1 MKKFFL
7 WFVFLL
13 CSCQGEVSIPSDREF
28 VLKQTNP
35 PISIIFNQKENR
47 FAGFGGVNR
56 YFGQYKTDGKNLT
69 LSQVGAT
76 MMMGK
81 PEDMESERLYF
92 EALRDVTSFDVN
104 GEELILKSPKKNLV
118 FEPKEN

>member
-13 CSCQGEVSIPSDREF
+13 CSCQGEVSVPSDREF

-35 PISIIFNQKENR
+35 PITITFNQKENR

-56 YFGQYKTDGKNLT
+56 YFGQYKTDKKNIT

-81 PEDMESERLYF
+81 PEDMDHERLYF
-92 EALRDVTSFDVN
+92 ETLGTVNSFEITGKD
-104 GEELILKSPKKNLV
+104 LILKSPKKNLV
-118 FEPKEN
+118 FELKEN

>member
-35 PISIIFNQKENR
+35 PITIVFNQTENR

-56 YFGQYKTDGKNLT
+56 YFGQYKTDGNSLT

-76 MMMGK
+76 MMMGSPK
-81 PEDMESERLYF
+81 DMENERLYF
-92 EALRDVTSFDVN
+92 ETLGEITSFEITDN
-104 GEELILKSPKKNLV
+104 TLILKSPTKTLT
-118 FEPKEN
+118 FTPKEN

>member
-13 CSCQGEVSIPSDREF
+13 CSCQGEVSIPADREF

-35 PISIIFNQKENR
+35 PITIIFNQKENR

-56 YFGQYKTDGKNLT
+56 YFGQYKIDGKNLT

-81 PEDMESERLYF
+81 PEDMETERLYF
-92 EALRDVTSFDVN
+92 KELGEISSFETD
-104 GEELILKSPKKNLV
+104 GKTLTLKSPTKTLI
-118 FEPKEN
+118 FTPKEN

>member
-1 MKKFFL
+1 MKKIFL

-35 PISIIFNQKENR
+35 PITIIFNQKENR

-56 YFGQYKTDGKNLT
+56 YFGQYKTDGKKLT

-81 PEDMESERLYF
+81 PEDMETERLYF
-92 EALRDVTSFDVN
+92 ETLGTVNSFEITGKD
-104 GEELILKSPKKNLV
+104 LILKSPKKNLV
-118 FEPKEN
+118 FELKEN